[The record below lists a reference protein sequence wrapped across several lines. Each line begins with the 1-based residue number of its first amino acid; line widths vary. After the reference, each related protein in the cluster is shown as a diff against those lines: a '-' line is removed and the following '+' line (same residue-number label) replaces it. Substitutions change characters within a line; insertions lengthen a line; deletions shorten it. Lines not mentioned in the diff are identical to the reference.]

1 MFYNFRTWWRKRA
14 MKAKKQNRNIENDKL
29 TIEDVIELGGD
40 QVAFCTDLAHLSSVA
55 SVYYSVAVVIIT
67 EKYRK
72 LTQTQTLTGF
82 IGFR

>member
-1 MFYNFRTWWRKRA
+1 

-40 QVAFCTDLAHLSSVA
+40 QVAFCSDLARLSTVA
-55 SVYYSVAVVIIT
+55 SVYYSVAVVIFT

-82 IGFR
+82 IRFMVRG